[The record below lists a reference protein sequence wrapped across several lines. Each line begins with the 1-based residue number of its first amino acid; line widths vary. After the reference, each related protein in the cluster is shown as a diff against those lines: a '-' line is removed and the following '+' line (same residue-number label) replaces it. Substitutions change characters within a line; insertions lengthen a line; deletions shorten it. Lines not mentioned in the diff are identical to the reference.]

1 MAWALSADQCQYV
14 LQNSARDI
22 TNLTDTSHL
31 LPILCSKGLITERKF
46 KSFEEMPAHERSQ
59 LFHNILMSI
68 ERKPS
73 ALQLFIEALQE
84 EKYHV
89 GHKLLASKLL
99 EEVSKIKSG
108 EATSESE
115 LTKASLHGRQQYD
128 TRSLPESPRPSSKP
142 RVPSRRRTSQRSQ
155 SESQCEMH
163 SERRKDAFETQETVR
178 SNHIFNLSCYKLDN
192 YH

>member
-22 TNLTDTSHL
+22 TNLSDISYL

-46 KSFEEMPAHERSQ
+46 KSFEEMPPYERSQ
-59 LFHNILMSI
+59 LFHNILLNS

-115 LTKASLHGRQQYD
+115 LTKASLYGRQQYD
-128 TRSLPESPRPSSKP
+128 TRSQPGSSRLSSKP

-155 SESQCEMH
+155 SKLQCEMH
-163 SERRKDAFETQETVR
+163 SESRKDAFETRNLQETVR
-178 SNHIFNLSCYKLDN
+178 SNYIFKA
-192 YH
+192 